1 MQHFTVPIRGM
12 HCASCEILVGEKL
25 KAVPGVTNVSV
36 NRNAG
41 IAKISFAE
49 NKPDEKMISAA
60 VRRAGYEVGENGK
73 APWISRDPSDYK
85 NFLIAAII
93 LFIVWLIAKTTGLI
107 NFNTDLKP
115 SGLFV
120 ALIVGLIAG
129 VSTCMAL
136 VGGLVLS
143 LAARHAELHPE
154 ATAAQKFRPHIYFN
168 AGRIIGYA
176 VFGGIIGLVGRVVQL
191 SSGWLGLMTLVI
203 GCVMIFLGLKLI
215 EIFPALKNKTISLP
229 SWIGRLFGQKNDR
242 REYSPWAAIL
252 SGALTFFLPCGF
264 TQAMQL
270 YAVSTGSFY
279 RGAAIMGLFA
289 LGTAPGLIGIGGLS
303 SIFKGRAGRIFFAVA
318 GIAVIIVGWTN
329 LVRGGQTLA
338 LSVKVPIAV
347 SHDSKDGNYYS
358 NNENASEQIIRMTQ
372 GNNGYSP
379 NNFTVTLGKP
389 VKWII
394 NSTAPYTC
402 SSSVLMPAY
411 GINKSLTSGE
421 NIITFTPTAA
431 GVIPFSCS
439 MGMYRGQFV
448 VVSDATGNGN
458 AIKNKVPAWDV
469 NN

>member
-25 KAVPGVTNVSV
+25 KAVSGVISVSV
-36 NRNAG
+36 DRNAG
-41 IAKISFAE
+41 IAKIYFAE
-49 NKPDEKMISAA
+49 NKPDEKIIDDA
-60 VRRAGYEVGENGK
+60 VRAAGYEVGENGK
-73 APWISRDPSDYK
+73 APWISRNLSDYK
-85 NFLIAAII
+85 NLFIAGVI
-93 LFIVWLIAKTTGLI
+93 LFVVWALAKTTGII

-154 ATAAQKFRPHIYFN
+154 ATAAQKFRPHLYFN
-168 AGRIIGYA
+168 LGRIVGYA
-176 VFGGIIGLVGRVVQL
+176 IFGGIIGLIGRAVQL
-191 SSGWLGLMTLVI
+191 SSSWLGLMTLVV
-203 GCVMIFLGLKLI
+203 GGVMIFLGLKLI

-229 SWIGRLFGQKNDR
+229 SWIGRLFRQKNNS
-242 REYSPWAAIL
+242 REYSPWAAVF
-252 SGALTFFLPCGF
+252 SGGLTFFLPCGF

-279 RGAAIMGLFA
+279 RGAAVMGLFA

-303 SIFKGRAGRIFFAVA
+303 SVFKGRAGKIFFAAA
-318 GIAVIIVGWTN
+318 GIAVIVVGLNN
-329 LVRGGQTLA
+329 LINGGRTLA
-338 LSVKVPIAV
+338 LSVKVPIAI
-347 SHDSKDGNYYS
+347 SRHTDDNNYLN
-358 NNENASEQIIRMTQ
+358 NNESSSEQIIRMTQ

-379 NNFTVTLGKP
+379 NNFTVTLGRP

-411 GINKSLTSGE
+411 GINKTLTSGE
-421 NIITFTPTAA
+421 NIITFTPTAV
-431 GVIPFSCS
+431 GTIPFSCS
-439 MGMYRGQFV
+439 MGMYRGSFTV
-448 VVSDATGNGN
+448 VTGDNTN
-458 AIKNKVPAWDV
+458 NNIKNIVPAWGE